1 MKKDEFLIIAE
12 KIYKSS
18 KEFWEGEFPE
28 EFDME
33 LKLAG
38 KDSYLSSLELVT
50 FLAELET
57 ELLNFKIN
65 ISFLDKILEEEV
77 EDVTCAILYKLINEK

>member
-1 MKKDEFLIIAE
+1 MKKEEFLIIFE

-18 KEFWEGEFPE
+18 REFWDADFPQ
-28 EFDME
+28 DLDLG

-38 KDSYLSSLELVT
+38 KDSDLTSLELVT

-65 ISFLDKILEEEV
+65 ISFLDKLLEEEV
-77 EDVTCAILYKLINEK
+77 EDLNFDSLYELINK